1 MNPVIII
8 PKYSLEPILILY
20 FLGLELSNGLLSSG
34 FPTKISYVFL
44 TSSEAETA
52 QWVEQLDYLMEHPEF
67 DSWQDKYIF
76 VFSIKSRP
84 ALRFSQSPT

>member
-52 QWVEQLDYLMEHPEF
+52 QWV
-67 DSWQDKYIF
+67 
-76 VFSIKSRP
+76 
-84 ALRFSQSPT
+84 